1 MKDARRWRV
10 GLMAVV
16 FFSVF
21 STEAFA
27 ALSANLVDQLL
38 ASDGSSVEED
48 QFGFSVDVDGDR
60 AVIGARQDDIYKGSA
75 YVFYNNPIDNPDLGW
90 VEEQKLLMP
99 GGVTQDW
106 FGHSVGI
113 EGDVIVVG
121 APFRLGLED
130 SGTAWVF
137 TRDSGTGDWAS
148 GVQLDPETTYDDF
161 GWSVAIDNG
170 TIVIG
175 ELLDRT
181 QGSRAGSVHIFE
193 LLLGDWTRVAKLLP
207 PFGIVNQ
214 NFGFSVAIDVDTIVV
229 GAPHWTTGSAIGMG
243 AAYAFNRGSGWVDA
257 IAGANE
263 ELPATDNST
272 GDFYGASVGISGD
285 LAVVGASFDD
295 DPIKGD
301 GSGSITILDRS
312 GGSWAVDEKLT
323 ASDGG
328 LNDAFGYTVAVSGL
342 TVGAGAAKQNMGSFY
357 LFAPTDT
364 GWSEDVNMMA
374 SSTDRLGSS
383 IALDGSTLL
392 VGANHLG
399 ETGEGL
405 VFDVTGIV
413 VPLPLDLDIK
423 SFTASPKGVRL
434 SRPKEVVL
442 TLKIKNN
449 SQSTGSVV
457 ATVTGF
463 GAGVVFSDTFPI
475 SDPPGGSAT
484 SFIIPTG
491 ISPPTDPGIII
502 WDVTFEDDD
511 ADVDMGTAQTKVK

>member
-10 GLMAVV
+10 GLMVVV

-27 ALSANLVDQLL
+27 ALSANLVNQLL
-38 ASDGSSVEED
+38 ASDGTSIED

-60 AVIGARQDDIYKGSA
+60 AVIGARQDDNFKGSA
-75 YVFYNNPIDNPDLGW
+75 YVFYNDPVDSPDLGW

-137 TRDSGTGDWAS
+137 TRDPGTGVWAS
-148 GVQLDPETTYDDF
+148 GVQLNPETTYDDF

-181 QGSRAGSVHIFE
+181 QGYRAGAVHIFE
-193 LLLGDWTRVAKLLP
+193 LSSGDWTRVAKLLP
-207 PFGIVNQ
+207 PFGIEDQ

-229 GAPHWTTGSAIGMG
+229 GAPHWTSIGIG
-243 AAYAFNRGSGWVDA
+243 AAYAFNQGSGWVNA
-257 IAGANE
+257 TAGASE
-263 ELPATDNST
+263 ELPATDVSA
-272 GDFYGASVGISGD
+272 GDLYGASVGISGD
-285 LAVVGASFDD
+285 LAVVGASFDND
-295 DPIKGD
+295 AIKGD

-312 GGSWAVDEKLT
+312 GGSWVVDEKLT
-323 ASDGG
+323 ASDGD
-328 LNDAFGYTVAVSGL
+328 LNDGFGVTVAVSGS
-342 TVGAGAAKQNMGSFY
+342 TVGAGAPNNGGNFGSFY

-405 VFDVTGIV
+405 MFDVTGIV

-484 SFIIPTG
+484 SFIIPTRT
-491 ISPPTDPGIII
+491 SPPTEPGIII

-511 ADVDMGTAQTKVK
+511 ADVDMGTTQTKVK

>member
-1 MKDARRWRV
+1 MKDAGRWRI
-10 GLMAVV
+10 GLMVVV

-27 ALSANLVDQLL
+27 ALSVNLVDQLL
-38 ASDGSSVEED
+38 ASDGSSIEED

-60 AVIGARQDDIYKGSA
+60 AVIGARQDANYKGSA
-75 YVFYNNPIDNPDLGW
+75 YVFYNDPGLGW
-90 VEEQKLLMP
+90 VEEHKLLMP
-99 GGVTQDW
+99 GGVAQDW

-121 APFRLGLED
+121 APSRLGLED

-137 TRDSGTGDWAS
+137 TRDSGTGVWDS

-161 GWSVAIDNG
+161 GWSVAIDNS
-170 TIVIG
+170 TIVVG

-181 QGSRAGSVHIFE
+181 QGYRAGAVHIFE
-193 LLLGDWTRVAKLLP
+193 LSSGDWTRVAKLLP
-207 PFGIVNQ
+207 PFGIENQ

-229 GAPHWTTGSAIGMG
+229 GAPHWTGGIGIG

-257 IAGANE
+257 IAGASE

-295 DPIKGD
+295 DAIKGD

-328 LNDAFGYTVAVSGL
+328 INNGFGVTVAISGP
-342 TVGAGAAKQNMGSFY
+342 TVGAGASNKGGNVGSFY

-374 SSTDRLGSS
+374 STTDRLGSS

-405 VFDVTGIV
+405 IFDVTGIV
-413 VPLPLDLDIK
+413 LPTTEELI
-423 SFTASPKGVRL
+423 
-434 SRPKEVVL
+434 
-442 TLKIKNN
+442 
-449 SQSTGSVV
+449 
-457 ATVTGF
+457 
-463 GAGVVFSDTFPI
+463 FSD
-475 SDPPGGSAT
+475 
-484 SFIIPTG
+484 SF
-491 ISPPTDPGIII
+491 
-502 WDVTFEDDD
+502 E
-511 ADVDMGTAQTKVK
+511 